1 MFKVDAVATKLGK
14 NPTQGT
20 VPEKNIPGS
29 EEDIKAMTDFVLKKS
44 RLCLTKFVV
53 PAYFGLKTG
62 NIQD

>member
-29 EEDIKAMTDFVLKKS
+29 EEDIKAMTDFVLKKC

-53 PAYFGLKTG
+53 PAY
-62 NIQD
+62 